1 MFELDFKVFKDIVV
15 EKNRLD
21 FNKFSKCKN
30 LDDFFNRYIHLIK
43 DESKSPNLMYGEK
56 TPENIDYIN
65 NILKYNPKMKFII
78 LQRNFYD
85 IILSLENR
93 GWEGFLNRLNY
104 LRRCIES
111 QENLKELLLNNTIII
126 NYEYNIRSYRIIKK
140 ILGFLNVGKIKK
152 SQIENALNFKS
163 HINIEKKELD
173 IHSSLVA
180 GKIKNT
186 KRKFKLSKTEENLI
200 DELLIKKRKFYLS
213 EIILIK
219 LGLILKKLFNNKVFL
234 VFKKIR
240 KNIIKRQ
247 NK

>member
-93 GWEGFLNRLNY
+93 GWEGPFLNRLNY

-126 NYEYNIRSYRIIKK
+126 NYEDIISDPIESLKK

-186 KRKFKLSKTEENLI
+186 KRKFKLF
-200 DELLIKKRKFYLS
+200 KK
-213 EIILIK
+213 
-219 LGLILKKLFNNKVFL
+219 LKK
-234 VFKKIR
+234 I
-240 KNIIKRQ
+240 
-247 NK
+247 